1 MLLNRIAG
9 VIKPAGRI
17 AIADLDSDEGKF
29 HDSTEG
35 VFHIG
40 FDRHTMMK
48 SFEGTGFSSI
58 RNRTAAIFKTRTFRG
73 DADVCDIFDDR
84 GAKGLSYPPGVCYFN
99 ISPSFLGFI
108 RWQDPCVSPSFGNTS
123 RA

>member
-17 AIADLDSDEGKF
+17 AIADLDSDEEKF
-29 HDSTEG
+29 HDSTAG
-35 VFHIG
+35 VFHLG

-48 SFEGTGFSSI
+48 SFEGAGFSSI

-73 DADVCDIFDDR
+73 DADVCDNFDDR
-84 GAKGLSYPPGVCYFN
+84 GENGLSYPPECA
-99 ISPSFLGFI
+99 FL
-108 RWQDPCVSPSFGNTS
+108 TS
-123 RA
+123 HPRFWVL